1 MKRLASVVLAAIAA
15 AAILAPVVAPHGPA
29 TRFPDH
35 PHAPPT
41 RLRIVHEGALR
52 APFFYPQRL
61 VNRLEERYEE
71 DRATPIG
78 VTWFTRG
85 RLLTEPA
92 GAPPLLLAG
101 ADRAGRDVFARA
113 TYGARVSLGI
123 GAMAV
128 AGAALLGLLVG
139 GLAGARGGWFES
151 VLMRAADVAA
161 VLPAI
166 YIVVALRAALP
177 LVLSPAVTIAIVTAI
192 LAVVAT
198 PWIAR
203 GVRAV
208 VAAERESAYAEAAR
222 AAGASPWRVLW
233 RHLLPATRGYVVTQA
248 TVLLPAVVVAEATL
262 SFVGLGL
269 PDTVPSWGTALQ
281 ETANVAALAAF
292 PWLLLPALGVFLV
305 TWSVNA
311 IASDDGRSTGA

>member
-1 MKRLASVVLAAIAA
+1 MKRLASAILAAITLAAIA
-15 AAILAPVVAPHGPA
+15 APVVAPHGPA

-41 RLRIVHEGALR
+41 PLRVMHGGALR
-52 APFFYPQRL
+52 APFFYAHRL

-71 DRATPIG
+71 DRSMPIG
-78 VTWFTRG
+78 VRWLRDG
-85 RLLTEPA
+85 RLMSEPA

-101 ADRAGRDVFARA
+101 ADAAGRDVFARA
-113 TYGARVSLGI
+113 IYGARVSLGI
-123 GAMAV
+123 GVMAV

-139 GLAGARGGWFES
+139 GLAGARGGWLDS
-151 VLMRAADVAA
+151 VVMRAADVAA
-161 VLPAI
+161 ILPAI
-166 YIVVALRAALP
+166 YIVVALRASLP
-177 LVLSPAVTIAIVTAI
+177 LVLSPRATIAIVTTI

-198 PWIAR
+198 PWVAR
-203 GVRAV
+203 GVRAL
-208 VAAERESAYAEAAR
+208 VAAERDSAYAEAAR

-233 RHLLPATRGYVVTQA
+233 RHLLPATRGYVLTQA
-248 TVLLPAVVVAEATL
+248 TLLLPAVVVAEATL

-305 TWSVNA
+305 TWSLNA
-311 IASDDGRSTGA
+311 LASDDEPVTGA